1 MNNCKFCDAPNQDGP
16 VCLNCGRSL
25 CQGDIMKLNLH
36 KEELIKNY
44 NLCYETLKRV
54 EKSIQKGTYKD
65 KNIPVHIVDLLDKLP
80 ATNGIQPIDV
90 LCIAASISGRKL
102 EHFYTVYLDSGLSL
116 GDFVS
121 NKILHGYD
129 YHRLVKLS
137 KLKEVFI

>member
-16 VCLNCGRSL
+16 VCLVCGRSL

-36 KEELIKNY
+36 KKELIENY
-44 NLCYETLKRV
+44 KICFDTLKGV
-54 EKSIQKGTYKD
+54 EQAIQKGSYKD
-65 KNIPVHIVDLLDKLP
+65 KNIPAHIVDLLDKLP
-80 ATNGIQPIDV
+80 EANETQPIDII
-90 LCIAASISGRKL
+90 CIAASISGRKL

-129 YHRLVKLS
+129 HHRLVKLS
-137 KLKEVFI
+137 KLKDLFI